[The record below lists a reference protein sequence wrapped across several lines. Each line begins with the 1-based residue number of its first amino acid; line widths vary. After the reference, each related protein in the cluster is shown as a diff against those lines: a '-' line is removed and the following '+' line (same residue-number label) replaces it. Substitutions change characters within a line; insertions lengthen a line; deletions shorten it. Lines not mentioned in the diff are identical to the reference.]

1 MTIVETKLGPVSG
14 AEDRGI
20 QTFKG
25 IPFAA
30 PPVGD
35 LRWAAPQPHEGWQDV
50 RECTQFGNC
59 AMQPESLMGGTDNA
73 LAVMSDVGDPDENCL
88 YLNVYTPAC
97 DGKKRPV
104 MVWIHGG
111 AFVMGSGSQ
120 GLYDGV
126 PLASRGDVVVVTIN
140 YRMGALGFLRLKE
153 VTGGAIPSTGNEGL
167 LDQVAGLEWVRDN
180 IDAFGGDAS
189 NVTIFGESAGGMS
202 CGNLLAMPS
211 AKGLFQ
217 KAIPQSGAC
226 HTALSRDDAALVANG
241 FLEAVGVDAADAA
254 ALQNLSADKVM
265 EAQTNFT
272 IMNAMKAMQG
282 QPAIGGMPFSPVVD
296 GDVQPTLPIEAVR
309 AGAADGVKIMV
320 GSCLD
325 EWNLF
330 FFMDPMI
337 TQLDRAGAE
346 GRMTALAANGGDA
359 AAIYDAYA
367 EALDARGGPVT
378 PTTIAAAAR
387 TDTLFRM
394 PAVRLA
400 EAVAARGGTAFNYM
414 FKWKSPAMGGALGA
428 CHALEL
434 GFVFGT
440 NNAEGIDAFCGT
452 GPDADGLAAAM
463 MDGWINF
470 ARTGDPSGGECPAW
484 PQYDTDNRPV
494 MVFDAAR
501 TVVYDAFGA
510 ERKALEN
517 TPDEALGSA

>member
-1 MTIVETKLGPVSG
+1 MAVIETKSGPVSG

-35 LRWAAPQPHEGWQDV
+35 LRWAAPQPVESWTQV
-50 RECTQFGNC
+50 RACTEFGNC
-59 AMQPESLMGGTDNA
+59 AMQPEGMAGGGDNA
-73 LAVMSDVGDPDENCL
+73 LAVMADVGDPDENCL

-111 AFVMGSGSQ
+111 AFVMGSSSQ

-126 PLASRGDVVVVTIN
+126 PLSKRGDVVVVTIN

-153 VTGGAIPSTGNEGL
+153 ITGGAIPSTGNEGL

-180 IDAFGGDAS
+180 IEAFGGDPK
-189 NVTIFGESAGGMS
+189 NVTIFGESAGAMS
-202 CGNLLAMPS
+202 CGNLLTMPS
-211 AKGLFQ
+211 AKGLFN

-226 HTALSRDDAALVANG
+226 HTALSLDDAHKVAAG
-241 FLEAVGVDAADAA
+241 MLEVLGVDGADGAALKGLDAA
-254 ALQNLSADKVM
+254 KVM

-296 GDVQPTLPIEAVR
+296 GEVQPSLPIDAVR
-309 AGAADGVKIMV
+309 EGAADGVKIIV

-337 TQLDRAGAE
+337 TQLDRAGTE
-346 GRMTALAANGGDA
+346 GRLTSLGDA
-359 AAIYDAYA
+359 PTLYDAYA
-367 EALDARGGPVT
+367 EALEARGGPVT

-400 EAVAARGGTAFNYM
+400 EAVAKRGGTAFNYM
-414 FKWKSPAMGGALGA
+414 FKWKSPAMGRALGA

-440 NNAEGIDAFCGT
+440 HNAEGIDAFCGT

-470 ARTGDPSGGECPAW
+470 AHTGDPSGGECPAW
-484 PQYDTDNRPV
+484 PQYDTDKRPV

-501 TVVYDAFGA
+501 TLVYDAFGA

-517 TPDEALGSA
+517 APDAALGAA